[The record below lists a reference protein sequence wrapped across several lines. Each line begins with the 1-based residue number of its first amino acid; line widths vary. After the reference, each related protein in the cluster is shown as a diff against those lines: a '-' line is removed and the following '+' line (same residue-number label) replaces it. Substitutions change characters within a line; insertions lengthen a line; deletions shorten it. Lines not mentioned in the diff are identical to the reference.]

1 MMPPWLELN
10 LFNMKKPTQR
20 PKSNELPE
28 IWHIVDADG
37 KTLGRLAT
45 AVAKV
50 LFGKHQPTFDPAVPG
65 REKVIIINAAKIK
78 LTGTNK
84 LKQKVYRHH
93 SGYPGGLKTIK
104 AERLM
109 VSDPSAIVRHAIS
122 GMMPK
127 NKLRDSRLNN
137 LKIYAG
143 DTHPHVA
150 QNPVKLEI

>member
-1 MMPPWLELN
+1 
-10 LFNMKKPTQR
+10 MKKSTQR
-20 PKSNELPE
+20 PIPVELPE

-45 AVAKV
+45 AVARI
-50 LFGKHQPTFDPAVPG
+50 LFGKHKPTFDPAVPG
-65 REKVIIINAAKIK
+65 REKVVVINAAKIK
-78 LTGTNK
+78 LTGTK

-93 SGYPGGLKTIK
+93 SGYPGGLKTLT

-109 VSDPSAIVRHAIS
+109 VSDPSAIIRHAIS
-122 GMMPK
+122 GMVPK
-127 NKLRDSRLNN
+127 NKLHQGRLNN

-143 DTHPHVA
+143 AEHPHIA